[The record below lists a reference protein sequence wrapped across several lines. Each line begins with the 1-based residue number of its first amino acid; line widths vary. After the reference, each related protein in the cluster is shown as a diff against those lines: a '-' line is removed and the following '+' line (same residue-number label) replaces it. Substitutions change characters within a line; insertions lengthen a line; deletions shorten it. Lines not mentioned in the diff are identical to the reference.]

1 MQVRLDIQGLSQ
13 FKQQLE
19 SMMVHMETGGSRS
32 LQGGEKNLYSAIRR
46 YMNEAE
52 AELRKATIQRLGAM
66 MPNDPRGAHV
76 SISRGKVRSKK
87 GMIYGTVG
95 IYQPKTAGSKKATYE
110 PERTLRQGQRG
121 GNRRPRSQR
130 TNNIMTYGP
139 RDRGFILRFLEGGTT
154 SRNTKYGNRG
164 AIAATHR
171 FARAAEG
178 SVEQVTQSLVQKIDA
193 HISKLMSQ
201 GKM

>member
-95 IYQPKTAGSKKATYE
+95 IYQPKTAGSKKSTYE
-110 PERTLRQGQRG
+110 PERTLRQGQVG
-121 GNRRPRSQR
+121 GNRRKRSQR
-130 TNNIMTYGP
+130 TINLMTYGP

-154 SRNTKYGNRG
+154 SRNTRYGNRG
-164 AIAATHR
+164 AIAGTGR
-171 FARAAEG
+171 FSRAAQG
-178 SVEQVTQSLVQKIDA
+178 SVEEVTQSLVQKIDA

>member
-87 GMIYGTVG
+87 GVIYGTVG

-130 TNNIMTYGP
+130 TNNIMFYGP

-154 SRNTKYGNRG
+154 SRNTRYGNRG
-164 AIAATHR
+164 SIAGTHR
-171 FARAAEG
+171 FARAAEA

-201 GKM
+201 GKL

>member
-1 MQVRLDIQGLSQ
+1 MQVRLDIQGVSQ

-19 SMMVHMETGGSRS
+19 SLLVHMEGGSRN

-110 PERTLRQGQRG
+110 PERTLRPGQRG

-154 SRNTKYGNRG
+154 SRNTRYGNRG
-164 AIAATHR
+164 AIAGTHR
-171 FARAAEG
+171 FARAAEA

-193 HISKLMSQ
+193 HIAKLMSQ
-201 GKM
+201 GKL